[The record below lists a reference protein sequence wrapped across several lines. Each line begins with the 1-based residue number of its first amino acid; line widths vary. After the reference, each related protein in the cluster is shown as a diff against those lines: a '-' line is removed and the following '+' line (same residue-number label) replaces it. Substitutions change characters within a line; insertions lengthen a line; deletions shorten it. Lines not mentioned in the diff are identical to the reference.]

1 MPLHPQAAQLLEAAK
16 AQPLPDPDSLSAPQL
31 RALIGAMPPPPAL
44 DEVATMEDRRIP
56 GPGGEL
62 TVRVY
67 RPAGETAKPLCV
79 YFHGGGFVLCDL
91 DSHDA
96 IARALSARADC
107 VVVSVD
113 YRRAPE
119 APFPAAVDDAVAAV
133 KWVASHAAEL
143 GGDATR
149 IAVAGDSAGGNLAT
163 VAARALRDTAAAPR
177 HQLLLYPVTDCRC
190 DSASYRDFAEGYYLS
205 AAMMHWFV
213 RQYLPEATLVDDP
226 RASPLRAPD
235 LAGGPGATII
245 TAEYD
250 PLRDEGEAYARA
262 LQAAGAQV
270 SLTRW
275 PGQIHGFASM
285 TGLLDDASAVL
296 DKAAGALRTAFAP
309 ATATS

>member
-44 DEVATMEDRRIP
+44 DEVTSAEDRRIP

-62 TVRVY
+62 AVRVY
-67 RPAGETAKPLCV
+67 RPAGASPKPVTV

-96 IARALSARADC
+96 IARALCARADC
-107 VVVSVD
+107 VVVSVE

-119 APFPAAVDDAVAAV
+119 APFPAAVDDAIAAVEWVAA
-133 KWVASHAAEL
+133 HAGEL
-143 GGDATR
+143 GADAGR
-149 IAVAGDSAGGNLAT
+149 MAVAGDSAGANLAT
-163 VAARALRDTAAAPR
+163 VAARALRGTAAALR

-205 AAMMHWFV
+205 AAMMRWFI
-213 RQYLPEATLVDDP
+213 RQYLPEASLVDDP

-235 LAGGPGATII
+235 LAGMPGATVI

-262 LQAAGAQV
+262 LEAAGVPVA
-270 SLTRW
+270 LTRW

-285 TGLLDDASAVL
+285 TGMLDDASAAL
-296 DKAAGALRTAFAP
+296 DEAAGALRAAFA
-309 ATATS
+309 AA